1 MRKELER
8 LKNQTAV
15 PGRAT
20 IGMMQEFKEFPWTQ
34 DVIITMGRREEVLM
48 SFLEV
53 YLELDG
59 DTLKYWKSEFELW
72 WRAMLSLAVYEAY
85 TPKAERV
92 DVYPFVNT
100 YQENT
105 EGMNISAEA
114 DPLGNSLVV
123 SARELGGGEKKL
135 RKSRKPR
142 KPHSLGR
149 GRKKTKATGRGRGGK
164 RGGRGGRGRK
174 KVSKAKAA
182 KSKKQENGTEDEGGK

>member
-1 MRKELER
+1 
-8 LKNQTAV
+8 
-15 PGRAT
+15 
-20 IGMMQEFKEFPWTQ
+20 
-34 DVIITMGRREEVLM
+34 
-48 SFLEV
+48 
-53 YLELDG
+53 
-59 DTLKYWKSEFELW
+59 
-72 WRAMLSLAVYEAY
+72 MLSLAVYETY
-85 TPKAERV
+85 TPKGERV
-92 DVYPFVNT
+92 NVYPFVNT

-105 EGMNISAEA
+105 GGKNISAEA

-142 KPHSLGR
+142 KPRSLGR

-182 KSKKQENGTEDEGGK
+182 KSKKQEDGTEDEGGK